1 MCKIEGHHLAFPTK
15 RSNIAAIRY
24 RIVRK
29 LKCGLSAA
37 KKNIYRALV
46 NPVVNGAKASYAF
59 GQFSN
64 NPTTETIVLNCI
76 FKAGKRKNDNV

>member
-1 MCKIEGHHLAFPTK
+1 MFKIEGHHLAFQTK

-46 NPVVNGAKASYAF
+46 NPVVNGAKASYAS
-59 GQFSN
+59 GQLSN
-64 NPTTETIVLNCI
+64 NPTTETIVLN
-76 FKAGKRKNDNV
+76 